1 MLSGQPALGVGEI
14 AHGMRAALNG
24 AHQVG
29 VAAHNARQLGGKI
42 DNGVRGT
49 AQNIASAGSTINS
62 AFRSGAAAKNARAAE
77 LRGQTKWGSLDAEGK
92 QFAEKS
98 IEKDSAGAG
107 RSAFFRSLAS
117 AAGQKAKQG
126 LYKAAT
132 GRDMQ
137 FFNKKGELRDQDVDK
152 DGNIS
157 GTGKALT
164 LGQKFID
171 KDGQQRAA
179 TLEDVRRSNI
189 ARMEAEQKKAL
200 AKRKS
205 AVQFGNDLEDKL
217 HHKTSI

>member
-42 DNGVRGT
+42 VNGVRGT
-49 AQNIASAGSTINS
+49 AQNIASAGSTVNS
-62 AFRSGAAAKNARAAE
+62 AFKSGAAAKNARAAE

-137 FFNKKGELRDQDVDK
+137 FFDK
-152 DGNIS
+152 DGNLRDND
-157 GTGKALT
+157 KALT
-164 LGQKFID
+164 MGQKFID
-171 KDGQQRAA
+171 EKGQQRAA
-179 TLEDVRRSNI
+179 TLEDVRKHNNK
-189 ARMEAEQKKAL
+189 RMEDEQKKAL

>member
-42 DNGVRGT
+42 VNGVRGT

-62 AFRSGAAAKNARAAE
+62 AFKSGAAAKNARAAE

-98 IEKDSAGAG
+98 IEKDSSGAG

-171 KDGQQRAA
+171 KNGQQRAA

>member
-42 DNGVRGT
+42 VNGVRGT

-62 AFRSGAAAKNARAAE
+62 AFKSGQAAKNARAAE

-92 QFAEKS
+92 QFAEQS

-137 FFNKKGELRDQDVDK
+137 FFDETGKKDDSK
-152 DGNIS
+152 
-157 GTGKALT
+157 KALT
-164 LGQKFID
+164 VGQKFFD
-171 KDGQQRAA
+171 KTNQVERVA
-179 TLEDVRRSNI
+179 TLEDVRKNNN
-189 ARMEAEQKKAL
+189 ARMEEEQKKAL